1 MKKIFLIITLLI
13 GNLAFATEVTILH
26 TSDVHGRISP
36 VEYKGVKNTGGLS
49 RRVTFFNEIREN
61 NKHVLILDSGDYS
74 QGSIYY
80 RIYFGK
86 ASARLLP
93 YAKYDAIALGNHEFD
108 NGEHVLKNIV
118 KKSKTQYISSNVHFK
133 NAYLKNAVKP
143 YIIKEIDGERYL
155 IIGATT
161 SSLANLSNTSYVT
174 VTNPIDE
181 IKNIIN
187 KVPYDYLIILSHC
200 GLDEDKKI
208 AKAIPEIDLI
218 LGGHNHYFFNTPTY
232 VNNTPIVQDGEF
244 GARVGIIKFDKK
256 LKHYM
261 YKNIT
266 PELQSNKKID
276 EEIKQLDNHLK
287 TVTEKIVAKTDIT
300 LIGNQYSIEHTQT
313 NLGKLVLIS
322 MSKAFSEYDGVITN
336 AGSIRINRNLKG
348 NITYADVLETLPFDN
363 NIVLVEIQGKYL
375 KEILQQGQTTNRR
388 YLQYYVKDKNID
400 DNKMYKI
407 ITNSYIASGK
417 DGYETFKQGNVIKKS
432 NIPPTK
438 LLEKTLTELK
448 IITNENLVF

>member
-1 MKKIFLIITLLI
+1 
-13 GNLAFATEVTILH
+13 
-26 TSDVHGRISP
+26 
-36 VEYKGVKNTGGLS
+36 
-49 RRVTFFNEIREN
+49 
-61 NKHVLILDSGDYS
+61 
-74 QGSIYY
+74 
-80 RIYFGK
+80 
-86 ASARLLP
+86 
-93 YAKYDAIALGNHEFD
+93 
-108 NGEHVLKNIV
+108 
-118 KKSKTQYISSNVHFK
+118 
-133 NAYLKNAVKP
+133 
-143 YIIKEIDGERYL
+143 
-155 IIGATT
+155 
-161 SSLANLSNTSYVT
+161 
-174 VTNPIDE
+174 
-181 IKNIIN
+181 
-187 KVPYDYLIILSHC
+187 
-200 GLDEDKKI
+200 
-208 AKAIPEIDLI
+208 
-218 LGGHNHYFFNTPTY
+218 
-232 VNNTPIVQDGEF
+232 
-244 GARVGIIKFDKK
+244 
-256 LKHYM
+256 M

-300 LIGNQYSIEHTQT
+300 LIGNQYTIEHTQT

-348 NITYADVLETLPFDN
+348 NITYADVLEILPFDN

-417 DGYETFKQGNVIKKS
+417 DGYETFRQGNVIKKS